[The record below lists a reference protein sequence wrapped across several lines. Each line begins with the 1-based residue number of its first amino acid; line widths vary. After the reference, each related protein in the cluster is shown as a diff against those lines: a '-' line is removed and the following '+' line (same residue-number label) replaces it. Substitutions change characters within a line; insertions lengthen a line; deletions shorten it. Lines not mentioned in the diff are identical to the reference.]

1 MRSKRVSKVATKS
14 LPLEKD
20 DRICSYDKHEYYCSK
35 TMYYTKCAGLTKC
48 KGIHSDELI
57 HITVKKDLKCYY
69 NENTKKFY
77 LSYTYIRFD
86 NDGNANISHWS

>member
-1 MRSKRVSKVATKS
+1 MDLRSERVSKVATKS

-35 TMYYTKCAGLTKC
+35 TMYYTKCSGLTKC

-57 HITVKKDLKCYY
+57 HITVKRILNVIIMRILKSS
-69 NENTKKFY
+69 T
-77 LSYTYIRFD
+77 
-86 NDGNANISHWS
+86 